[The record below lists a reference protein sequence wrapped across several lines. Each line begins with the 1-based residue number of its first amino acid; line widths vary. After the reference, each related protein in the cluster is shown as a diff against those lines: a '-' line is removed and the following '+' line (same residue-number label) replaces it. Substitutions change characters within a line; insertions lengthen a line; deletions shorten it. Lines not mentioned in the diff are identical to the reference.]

1 MTNYTTVLNL
11 LTSSVHGNSTV
22 NFCRVGIEHK
32 IVCFYKTRIL
42 KKGHYLSFSSILHKK
57 FLVEIILVCL
67 VLWIQFT
74 VNIALIV
81 LKATML
87 LVNKY
92 SLEQV
97 YCNAVQCLLTLN
109 DSFPFPLLLNLGT
122 VDFLYFI
129 KYYIFSRQV
138 WIRYI

>member
-1 MTNYTTVLNL
+1 MNYTTVLNL
-11 LTSSVHGNSTV
+11 LTGSVRGNSTV
-22 NFCRVGIEHK
+22 NLCSLGIEHK
-32 IVCFYKTRIL
+32 IVCVFIKQEYW

-92 SLEQV
+92 RLGQV
-97 YCNAVQCLLTLN
+97 YCNAVQCLLALN
-109 DSFPFPLLLNLGT
+109 DSSIPSVAEFG
-122 VDFLYFI
+122 DSR
-129 KYYIFSRQV
+129 FSVFYQV
-138 WIRYI
+138 LHFQ